1 MVLQTIRF
9 FLLRRVLASHPRHL
23 SHCTSGYLGVS
34 FGLRSIGRCIS
45 SSRPIRQVF
54 LAASTLVELRLDRW
68 LGCRLRSERLL
79 GAAITTTGW
88 SLQWCGCR
96 YFSS

>member
-1 MVLQTIRF
+1 MYLQKFHGHTNHPF
-9 FLLRRVLASHPRHL
+9 FLLRRVLASDPRHL

-54 LAASTLVELRLDRW
+54 LASSTLVELDW
-68 LGCRLRSERLL
+68 
-79 GAAITTTGW
+79 IVGW
-88 SLQWCGCR
+88 VAD
-96 YFSS
+96 

>member
-45 SSRPIRQVF
+45 SSRSIRQVF
-54 LAASTLVELRLDRW
+54 WPPARL
-68 LGCRLRSERLL
+68 
-79 GAAITTTGW
+79 W
-88 SLQWCGCR
+88 SLDWIVGWVAD
-96 YFSS
+96 